1 MVTLSRWRYRFESGW
16 EYKNLNV
23 MEKRIKFFKQDNK
36 WYADVPNHTLE
47 ENEMVMGSDMAL
59 DYLSN
64 GKNEVFITVTDT
76 DPGWNAPLI
85 FHRKEHDDDGAY
97 YTMSGILFMDFLD
110 NFAQELIGTR
120 PEIWICNVT
129 HDVFGEH
136 PEHIYVLKVE

>member
-1 MVTLSRWRYRFESGW
+1 MALTHQISVRLRLPPQNFEA
-16 EYKNLNV
+16 
-23 MEKRIKFFKQDNK
+23 MERRLRFFKQDNK
-36 WYADVPNHTLE
+36 WYADIPNHTLE
-47 ENEMVMGSDMAL
+47 ENEMVMGSDTAL

-85 FHRKEHDDDGAY
+85 FHRKEHDEDGAY

-136 PEHIYVLKVE
+136 PERIYVLKVE